1 MKTVTSQVQ
10 ALLDAPNPGAD
21 GKPSFACYNLYS
33 LTLFGGGIIRF
44 TNCQVDIKWAGNTW
58 SANGV
63 GVDPKGS
70 RSVGHWK
77 IGLDVDTWVV
87 TVLPRIRDDQN
98 GEAYP
103 DKIGG
108 VPWVS
113 AARAGAL
120 DNAEFQVD
128 RAYFAAAPTFPLS
141 AGNYATPVGI
151 ITMFAG
157 LVGEVDVGDTTVVI
171 NAIDHRSLLSMNLP
185 HNYFRSS
192 CRHTLFD
199 AGCQLVAASFKTSG
213 TVGAS
218 STRSTIHS
226 TIAAPPGSA
235 TYALGRIVM
244 TSGNNNTFSI
254 AVRSWS
260 GGVLSLLRPLP
271 YDVVVGDTFDAYPGC
286 NKTRAQCVQFSN
298 EANYGGEDSI
308 PAPEVSI

>member
-1 MKTVTSQVQ
+1 MKTVTAQVQ

-21 GKPSFACYNLYS
+21 GKPSFACYSLFT

-98 GEAYP
+98 GEDYP

-120 DNAEFQVD
+120 DNAEIQVD

-157 LVGEVDVGDTTVVI
+157 LVGVVEPADTAVVI
-171 NAIDHRSLLSMNLP
+171 NALDHRSLLSMNLP
-185 HNYFRSS
+185 HNYYRSS

-199 AGCQLVAASFKTSG
+199 AGCQLVAADFKMSG
-213 TVGAS
+213 TVGVG
-218 STRSTIHS
+218 STRSAITSAIG
-226 TIAAPPGSA
+226 APGGSG

-244 TSGNNNTFSI
+244 TSGDNDTFSV

-271 YDVVVGDTFDAYPGC
+271 YDVAVGDTFDAYPGC
-286 NKTRAQCVQFSN
+286 NKTISTCTLF
-298 EANYGGEDSI
+298 ANLDNFGGDPAI
-308 PAPEVSI
+308 PTPETSV